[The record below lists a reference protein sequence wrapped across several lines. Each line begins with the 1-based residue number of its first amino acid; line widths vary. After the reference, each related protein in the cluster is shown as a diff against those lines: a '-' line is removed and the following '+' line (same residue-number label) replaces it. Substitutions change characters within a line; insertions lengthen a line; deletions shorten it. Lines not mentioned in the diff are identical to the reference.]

1 MECGDPAR
9 TEPLLKARTCPV
21 FKDRVGFARPSVFDT
36 VTGTMK
42 QHLLLVGVFLTIVFA
57 MFAQDRSPSPS
68 PADFDVI
75 IKGGTVYDGTGAE
88 PRQVDVAIRGD
99 RIAGVGDFKSARA
112 KNVID
117 AKGLAVAPGFIN
129 MLSWSTQSLIQDG
142 RSQSE
147 IREGVTTEIMGEGE
161 SMGPV
166 NDRVRQHMLQTQ
178 ADIKYDIKW
187 NTLAEYLQYL
197 EKRGVSCNV
206 ASFLGATTVR
216 EYVIGFQNKDPTPKQ
231 LDQMRELVRQ
241 EMEAGAL
248 GIGTSLIYPPAF
260 YAKTEEL
267 IELCKVAAKYQ
278 GKYISHMRSEGNRL
292 LDAVDELIR
301 ISREAGL
308 PAEVYH
314 IKAAGKQNWGTLD
327 DLLSRIEA
335 AQKEGLKITAD
346 MYTYTAAGTGL
357 DACLPPWTE
366 DGGYPALFKRLRDPA
381 TREKIAAEV
390 SKDSDEWENLYI
402 GAGSPEKI
410 LLFGFKSDKLKP
422 LTGKSLTEVAKMRGK
437 DPITT
442 IMDLTAEDESRIDTI
457 YFLMSE
463 ENVKK
468 ELAKPWISFGS
479 DEASQAPEGVFLKSN
494 PHPRA
499 YGNFARVLGKY
510 VRDER
515 IIPMKEAIRRLSGLP
530 ATNLGLDHRG
540 FLKEGMFADVV
551 VFDPAT
557 ISDRATFEKPHQYAV
572 GMKHVFVNGVQVIK
586 DGDHTG
592 AKPGRALWGPGKTK

>member
-1 MECGDPAR
+1 
-9 TEPLLKARTCPV
+9 
-21 FKDRVGFARPSVFDT
+21 
-36 VTGTMK
+36 MK
-42 QHLLLVGVFLTIVFA
+42 QNFFWVGAFVTIVFA
-57 MFAQDRSPSPS
+57 VFAQGQSPFPS
-68 PADFDVI
+68 SADFDVI
-75 IKGGTVYDGTGAE
+75 IKGGTAYDGTGAE
-88 PRQVDVAIRGD
+88 PRQADVAIRGD
-99 RIAGVGDFKSARA
+99 RIAGIGDFKTA
-112 KNVID
+112 KAKTVID

-129 MLSWSTQSLIQDG
+129 MLSWSTESLIQDG

-147 IREGVTTEIMGEGE
+147 IRQGVTTEIMGEGE

-166 NDRVRQHMLQTQ
+166 NDRVRKHMVRSQ

-197 EKRGVSCNV
+197 EKRGISCNI
-206 ASFLGATTVR
+206 ASFIGATTIR
-216 EYVIGFQNKDPTPKQ
+216 EYVIGFEDKPPTPEQ

-278 GKYISHMRSEGNRL
+278 GKYISHMRSEGSRL
-292 LDAVDELIR
+292 LEALDELIQ
-301 ISREAGL
+301 ISREAKI

-314 IKAAGKQNWGTLD
+314 IKASGQKNWGKID

-335 AQKEGLKITAD
+335 AQKEGLKITAN

-366 DGGYPALFKRLRDPA
+366 DGGYLELFKRLRDPA
-381 TREKIAAEV
+381 TREKIKAEV
-390 SKDSDEWENLYI
+390 QTPTDSWENLYLD
-402 GAGSPEKI
+402 AGGPEHI
-410 LLFGFKSDKLKP
+410 LVAAFKSEKLKP
-422 LTGKSLTEVAKMRGK
+422 LTGKTLAEVARARGK
-437 DPITT
+437 DPIDTA
-442 IMDLTAEDESRIDTI
+442 MDLIAEDESRVGTI

-463 ENVKK
+463 KNVKK
-468 ELAKPWISFGS
+468 EVAKPWISFGS

-499 YGNFARVLGKY
+499 YGNFARVLSKY
-510 VRDER
+510 VRDEKV
-515 IIPMKEAIRRLSGLP
+515 IPMKDAIRRLSGLP

-572 GMKHVFVNGVQVIK
+572 GVKQVFVNGVQVIK

-592 AKPGRALWGPGKTK
+592 AKPGRALWGPGKIK